1 MTGFWPTEYAE
12 LDFAL
17 PDEFIA
23 KLPVQPADH
32 ARLLVV
38 DRATETLTHDHF
50 YNLGKYLAAG
60 DAIFYNATRVEQRR
74 SYLKKPDSE
83 KRFECVFLKIVPET
97 GAAMPRQVWQVLMRN
112 IRRLKDGAALVAV
125 QDESYK
131 FTLRRRGEGI
141 FLESDI
147 PLGEHDFVRIGE
159 MPIPPYMRRAATAGE
174 AETYQNFFRNQIEE
188 KEKIAGSAA
197 SPTAALHFTPALFE
211 NLKSGGVGFYPVCL
225 DIGYGTFAPL
235 TAANFEN
242 AKLHSEHYYIPAAT
256 AEKLRDMAGRR
267 VALGTTSLRALLSLQ
282 HYGTTEG
289 ETEIFVKPGD
299 VIAGVEGLITNFH
312 LPQSS
317 LILLTAAFCGTRLLA
332 HAYSEAMRL
341 GYRFYSYGD
350 AMLII

>member
-1 MTGFWPTEYAE
+1 MTAFWPAEYAE

-23 KLPVQPADH
+23 KQPVQPADH

-38 DRATETLTHDHF
+38 DRTTGNLTHDYF
-50 YNLGKYLAAG
+50 YNLGKYLTTG

-74 SYLKKPDSE
+74 AYLKKPDSD
-83 KRFECVFLKIVPET
+83 KLFECVFLKIAPET
-97 GAAMPRQVWQVLMRN
+97 GAVLSRQIWQVLMRN
-112 IRRLKDGAALVAV
+112 IRRLKDGVALVAA
-125 QDESYK
+125 QDESYR
-131 FTLRRRGEGI
+131 FILRRRGDGI

-147 PLGEHDFVRIGE
+147 PLGEHDFGRIGE
-159 MPIPPYMRRAATAGE
+159 MPIPPYIRRAAAASE

-188 KEKIAGSAA
+188 KDKVTGSAA
-197 SPTAALHFTPALFE
+197 SPTAALHFTGALFE
-211 NLKSGGVGFYPVCL
+211 NLKAGGVGFFPVCL

-235 TAANFEN
+235 TAANFETG
-242 AKLHSEHYYIPAAT
+242 KLHSEHYYIPAAT
-256 AEKLRDMAGRR
+256 AEKLRNNAGRR

-282 HYGTTEG
+282 HYGTPEG
-289 ETEIFVKPGD
+289 DTEIFVRPGD
-299 VIAGVEGLITNFH
+299 AIAGVEGLITNFH

-317 LILLTAAFCGTRLLA
+317 LILLTAAFCGRPLLA
-332 HAYSEAMRL
+332 HAYREAIRL